1 MWYPAQLV
9 YQNYKPDFLEKG
21 MLFINIYNE
30 GTEKETFEIFSLDK
44 VPRDEDAFVALNG
57 FPIEL
62 KIVDWEDEK
71 VLAEHEQIGWMDFG
85 DGVEHLMQISLKE
98 INIMINEFNSWL
110 DIFIDEEEFE
120 ENNRVSP
127 VLEDDF
133 VTVRFYLE
141 DEEEEE

>member
-44 VPRDEDAFVALNG
+44 LPRDEDAFVALNG
-57 FPIEL
+57 FPIQL
-62 KIVDWEDEK
+62 MVVDWEDEK
-71 VLAEHEQIGWMDFG
+71 ILAEHEQIGWMDFG
-85 DGVEHLMQISLKE
+85 DDVEHLMQISLKE

-120 ENNRVSP
+120 ENDRVSP